1 MVWNDIKQARLHEL
15 QEKRAKRPFL
25 KLLSLI
31 DKNEDKERNVLQ
43 IDLKAHKRILAQQQQ
58 QNGEWQSISTRFSSF
73 QFNSAKLPVAIVP
86 PIHLQ
91 NRFDVLPQE
100 PIVYLF
106 NVEADIQALSF
117 SISFAQ
123 HC

>member
-25 KLLSLI
+25 KKLSLI

-43 IDLKAHKRILAQQQQ
+43 TELKTHKRILAQQQQ
-58 QNGEWQSISTRFSSF
+58 NSGEWQTISSSTSSI
-73 QFNSAKLPVAIVP
+73 QFNSTKIPVAIVP
-86 PIHLQ
+86 PIQLQ

-100 PIVYLF
+100 PIV
-106 NVEADIQALSF
+106 
-117 SISFAQ
+117 
-123 HC
+123 